1 MGKSRGGM
9 RMDAVRDLQLAQIT
23 AVYELTT
30 LTWSRPRPAPK
41 AINTLAYFREG
52 AVAYCFED
60 ETLIGRA
67 GDILALPRGMVY
79 SGRKLEEKNSYY
91 VIEFETNE
99 PWNLE
104 AMGLERILSGRR
116 GGRERFRR
124 ILECWNRGER
134 LLCRSLIYELLHSL
148 VSTSPEAQA
157 VSAASALMKQRLSD
171 PALSMTDLCA
181 AASVSETQLRRLF
194 HRETGLS
201 PMQYLH
207 DLRIAQ
213 ARNLL
218 LQGDISVGEVA
229 EICGYS
235 SLFYFS
241 RDFKNRV
248 GAAPSRYRDGEQ
260 P

>member
-1 MGKSRGGM
+1 
-9 RMDAVRDLQLAQIT
+9 MDAVRDLQLAQIT

-60 ETLIGRA
+60 ETLTGRA

-148 VSTSPEAQA
+148 VSTSAEAQA

-248 GAAPSRYRDGEQ
+248 GAAPSRYRDGAQ